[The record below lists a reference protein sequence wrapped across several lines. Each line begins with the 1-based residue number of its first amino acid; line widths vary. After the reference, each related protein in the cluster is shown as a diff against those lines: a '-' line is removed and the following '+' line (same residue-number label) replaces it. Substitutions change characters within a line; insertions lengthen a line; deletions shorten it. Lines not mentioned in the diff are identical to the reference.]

1 MMTAN
6 ELYFIFL
13 VLLAAVSAGL
23 IGALALMKRMTLAAD
38 ALSHVALPGLGLALL
53 FGINPLLGAATTLV
67 LGALLVWRLEK
78 HTGLATE
85 TTIGVVFSAS
95 LAVGALITP
104 SEDLIAALF
113 GNFQPIS
120 LGIFLTGVAAAL
132 LVIAF
137 VLKFKN
143 QLIIALFSPDLASS
157 SGVNLSK
164 LNLMYLLAFVLTIL
178 LGLRFLGALLVGSL
192 VITPAAASRQLTHQL
207 NNFLYVSALV
217 AALSVLAGLFL
228 ERVYGLPFGPAVVTA
243 SAVFF
248 VLSMLKKQK

>member
-178 LGLRFLGALLVGSL
+178 LGLRFL
-192 VITPAAASRQLTHQL
+192 
-207 NNFLYVSALV
+207 
-217 AALSVLAGLFL
+217 
-228 ERVYGLPFGPAVVTA
+228 
-243 SAVFF
+243 
-248 VLSMLKKQK
+248 